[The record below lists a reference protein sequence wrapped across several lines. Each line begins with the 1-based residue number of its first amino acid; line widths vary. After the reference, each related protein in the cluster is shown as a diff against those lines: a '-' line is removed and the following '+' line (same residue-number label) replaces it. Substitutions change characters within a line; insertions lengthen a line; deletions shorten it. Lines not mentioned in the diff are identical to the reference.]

1 MIAVRRWFTLIE
13 ILLAIFVFSV
23 GILAVLSLVT
33 QNLRTMHGA
42 DVHRSAAFLA
52 QESLSLLSH
61 IRDSNIANGVG
72 RDCIPDAN
80 IFYTTDVEESD
91 VCQYTLSDLIDDQKI
106 LLLWATTWSAIDIRV
121 VDATDNFD
129 TLFADTR
136 LRTLS
141 GSDVLHYGN
150 GGASVFAR
158 YLTITGASLSG
169 QLIPWNVLLKIH
181 SVVLFKQWDKTGQV
195 MLETLLGN

>member
-1 MIAVRRWFTLIE
+1 MIALRRWFTLIE
-13 ILLAIFVFSV
+13 ILLAIFVFSI

-61 IRDSNIANGVG
+61 IRDSNVANGVG

-158 YLTITGASLSG
+158 YLTVTGASLSG
-169 QLIPWNVLLKIH
+169 QIIPWNVLLKIN
-181 SVVLFKQWDKTGQV
+181 SVVLFKQGDKTGQV